1 MAQFVNIYNCDLRK
15 GPVVTSLHQMYLGDV
30 EANRIGV
37 RVTDNGE
44 DVTLTG
50 TCSGTAILCSGGT
63 VAITGEV
70 DGNLAYIDLPSAVY
84 TVEGPVE
91 IYVTL
96 TQDGNT
102 TTLLTA
108 HGNAVRT
115 DSGIVIDPGTI
126 IPSVAALISDIEE
139 AVATIPSDYSE
150 LSSDVADLKSD
161 MAEVQPAVGT
171 LEDDVS
177 DLKSAMSS
185 VEYVIENTYMTL
197 ETKQALLDCF
207 KHVAWIDSDG
217 QSFYD
222 SLYAALYNT
231 SWIVVNELS
240 GCVTSNPAN
249 EVLKDTPYSATIT
262 PEQGYKLDGATVSV
276 VMGGIDITSSVYS
289 NGTISIASVTGKLE
303 ITVEAV
309 EMEVVSIT
317 AEFTQGSHKVYVG
330 MPLDTLK
337 KYLVVTAVYEDS
349 SSGVVPNNDYTLS
362 GTLTVGA
369 STITVEYKN
378 TTDAFEVVVDEMI
391 LWIDGYNSSNNT
403 SAGMQYTPFTY
414 IDSVYT
420 YDYSKSICALKTKVK
435 TAGKLTIS
443 KILAS
448 ACTEGTPIADV
459 RGSLE
464 KIEVLETTQ
473 TGEQFIYLS
482 EPLSLSTGE
491 LLAIGDT
498 TDTLIFAYGTY
509 GTQKGFGSN
518 SVAQGNKY
526 HIDLSSSLG
535 MNVYVV

>member
-171 LEDDVS
+171 LEEDVS
-177 DLKSAMSS
+177 DLKSALEELA
-185 VEYVIENTYMTL
+185 VTIE
-197 ETKQALLDCF
+197 
-207 KHVAWIDSDG
+207 ID
-217 QSFYD
+217 
-222 SLYAALYNT
+222 
-231 SWIVVNELS
+231 E
-240 GCVTSNPAN
+240 
-249 EVLKDTPYSATIT
+249 
-262 PEQGYKLDGATVSV
+262 
-276 VMGGIDITSSVYS
+276 
-289 NGTISIASVTGKLE
+289 NGDA
-303 ITVEAV
+303 
-309 EMEVVSIT
+309 
-317 AEFTQGSHKVYVG
+317 
-330 MPLDTLK
+330 
-337 KYLVVTAVYEDS
+337 
-349 SSGVVPNNDYTLS
+349 TLS
-362 GTLTVGA
+362 LGN
-369 STITVEYKN
+369 E
-378 TTDAFEVVVDEMI
+378 D
-391 LWIDGYNSSNNT
+391 
-403 SAGMQYTPFTY
+403 
-414 IDSVYT
+414 
-420 YDYSKSICALKTKVK
+420 
-435 TAGKLTIS
+435 
-443 KILAS
+443 
-448 ACTEGTPIADV
+448 
-459 RGSLE
+459 
-464 KIEVLETTQ
+464 
-473 TGEQFIYLS
+473 LS
-482 EPLSLSTGE
+482 EIEE
-491 LLAIGDT
+491 LVG
-498 TDTLIFAYGTY
+498 
-509 GTQKGFGSN
+509 
-518 SVAQGNKY
+518 GNA
-526 HIDLSSSLG
+526 
-535 MNVYVV
+535 